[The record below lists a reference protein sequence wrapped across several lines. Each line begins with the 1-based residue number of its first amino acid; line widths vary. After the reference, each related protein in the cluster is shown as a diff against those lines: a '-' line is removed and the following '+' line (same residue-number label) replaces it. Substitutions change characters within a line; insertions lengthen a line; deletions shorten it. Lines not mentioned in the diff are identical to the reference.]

1 MAEPLYLILPMAG
14 AGTRFLDGGC
24 DCPKPLIPLH
34 GKPFFYWAATSL
46 AGRLPLAGL
55 RFAVLQT
62 HVERFA
68 IDRAILSYFPQAE
81 IISLPEVLPGAVL
94 TCREG
99 VRGLPEDA
107 AVLFNDCDH
116 LFRCRALETLL
127 QSDAPKPDGLLL
139 SFPAA
144 EPRYSF
150 LERDAHGRVIRTAE
164 KEVISNEAICGA
176 YYFRRKADFLRC
188 ASRYLTRCR
197 YAEFFMSGVYDELIA
212 EGGNVAALPT
222 DLHISFGTPTEYAE
236 AAADP
241 RFEALP

>member
-1 MAEPLYLILPMAG
+1 MTEPLYLILPMAG
-14 AGTRFLDGGC
+14 AGTRFLEGGC
-24 DCPKPLIPLH
+24 SCPKPLIPLH

-55 RFAVLQT
+55 RFVVLQE

-68 IDRAILSYFPQAE
+68 IDREILARFPRAQ
-81 IISLPEVLPGAVL
+81 IIVLPRVLPGAVL
-94 TCREG
+94 TCMEG

-127 QSDAPKPDGLLL
+127 QSDAPKPEGLLL
-139 SFPAA
+139 SFPAS

-150 LERDAHGRVIRTAE
+150 LERDARGRVKRTAE
-164 KEVISNEAICGA
+164 KEVISGEAICGA
-176 YYFRRKADFLRC
+176 YYFRRQADFLRC

-197 YAEFFMSGVYDELIA
+197 YAEFFMSGVYDELIN
-212 EGGNVAALPT
+212 EGGDVGALPT
-222 DLHISFGTPTEYAE
+222 DLHISFGTPEEYELAVSD
-236 AAADP
+236 A